1 MTDIHNHLLFGVDDG
16 SKTLEESVDVLRDM
30 ANYGFKNVILTPHY
44 IKDSTYNNR
53 ANDNFKRLKLLKDA
67 LYQNNININL
77 FLGNEI
83 YIDDDIYELLLNKDA
98 YTLNGSQFV
107 LIELPMSG
115 EYPGYE
121 EIFKF
126 LQSKGCKIIL
136 AHPERYLAFQRNYNY
151 IYELAKMGVYFQGN
165 LESILGR
172 YGENANQMIR
182 RLLKEK
188 RLAFLATDIHAK
200 KHDYKT
206 WDKAKH
212 EILKI
217 ISKEEYDILI
227 NVNPGRLVD

>member
-1 MTDIHNHLLFGVDDG
+1 MTDIHCHLLYGVDDG
-16 SKTLEESVDVLRDM
+16 SKSLEESIEVLRDM

-44 IKDSTYNNR
+44 IKDSTYNVD
-53 ANDNFKRLKLLKDA
+53 AKENFRRLKVLREA

-83 YIDDDIYELLLNKDA
+83 YMDDDIYELLLNKEA

-126 LQSKGCKIIL
+126 LQSKGCKIVL
-136 AHPERYLAFQRNYNY
+136 AHPERYLAFQKNFDY
-151 IYELAKMGVYFQGN
+151 IYELEKMGVYFQGN
-165 LESILGR
+165 IDSIIGK
-172 YGENANQMIR
+172 YGAGAIQMIK

-188 RLAFLATDIHAK
+188 KLAFLATDIHQK
-200 KHDYKT
+200 KHDYKS
-206 WDKAKH
+206 WDKAKA

-217 ISKEEYDILI
+217 ITKKEFDLLVNI
-227 NVNPGRLVD
+227 NPGRLVD